1 MANISVIRPDLT
13 EEERKK
19 RMDAIAQAAAAL
31 YVNTQRRKE
40 ALKKNDEAI

>member
-1 MANISVIRPDLT
+1 MANVTVIRPELT

-19 RMDAIAQAAAAL
+19 RMDAIAQAAANL

-40 ALKKNDEAI
+40 ALKKKEKAI